1 VATVGSQ
8 AENRYGKSFCARGFT
23 VRARNVA
30 YSIVNH
36 ETMWLERKGEAKIS
50 WEKGEG
56 IG

>member
-1 VATVGSQ
+1 MGSQ
-8 AENRYGKSFCARGFT
+8 AENRYGKSSHARGFT

-30 YSIVNH
+30 YSIVNN
-36 ETMWLERKGEAKIS
+36 ETRWLERKGEAKTS

>member
-1 VATVGSQ
+1 MGSQ

-56 IG
+56 TG